1 MAHPIRRNVA
11 SLTPAERTQLRDAIL
26 QLDTAKLYPDGVSY
40 WDKQDAI
47 HQATHN
53 HGGPSFVPWHREL
66 CNRFERLLQ
75 EVDPTLALHYWDW
88 TTDPRDPNGDSNP
101 ADSLFTASFM
111 GSASGNAG
119 APFAAFGITRN
130 LNDGAAGAPAI
141 ASDVT
146 IYTSGDGL
154 PNPNQYQALRTAIEN
169 AHDTV
174 HGYIGGTIGN
184 AHTAFEDP
192 FVFLLHSNVDRLFA
206 MWQTRSGREW
216 RLDPNQVYGAEG
228 STTGV
233 TGILTAMEPWAGGS
247 GLRPWALPENEIE
260 VKNAKHPSV
269 VAPPCYDTLP
279 LAITLATP
287 AMGMPLR
294 FLDVP
299 ESETTYRAVV
309 FTVTGCRDLT
319 FEIISGPGASFGTPL
334 GTSFAHTPATFT
346 TTPVLV
352 WISYTGT
359 TAGDTA
365 GGSVTIR
372 CPETGDE
379 WTIPVTANT
388 IARPT
393 VASLLVLDRSGSMDW
408 DSGIPGNSRLAVL
421 KAAAPIFVDVMP
433 DNDALGIVSFDH
445 DAYPVM
451 GVTTAGVPVFGMG
464 RANAKAAIIAHAT
477 NPAGATAIGDG
488 VELAHNTLLP
498 VAGFNHKAII
508 VFTDGHETASKYISD
523 IAGLINERVYA
534 IGLGTADQLNPTALN
549 ELTDSS
555 GGFLLMTGNLG
566 SNDLFR
572 LGKYYLQILAGVTNT
587 NIVVDPESSLL
598 PGQLHRIPFDLA
610 ETDFGSDVILL
621 APTPWAFAFMLERPD
636 GTVIDATAAAG
647 IPGMRYVAADQTHYY
662 RMTLPLADKARE
674 GRWHALLKL
683 DEGNFKEYLTMLRR
697 KQDERQLARA
707 IAHGIP
713 YSLSVH
719 ARSNLRLQA
728 DVVQGSHVPGATVT
742 LRAQLSEYGVPVAH
756 RGAVSVDVQLP
767 DSTTVRVPLSET
779 ADGLFEGAMVAAL
792 PGVYQLLF
800 RASGVTLRGL
810 PFTREELRTAAVW
823 RGGDGVPPS
832 SHTDP
837 RTRDEQLCQLL
848 ECLTDKAT
856 LGAFFERHGIDHEA
870 LRRCLVQFCEARLA
884 PPAEVQQKPP
894 RRMETGRPELEALLS
909 QPEGRALI
917 DLLSEAVRR
926 SRD

>member
-11 SLTPAERTQLRDAIL
+11 TLTPAERAPLRDAIL
-26 QLDTAKLYPDGVSY
+26 QLDTTLLYPDGVSY

-53 HGGPSFVPWHREL
+53 HGGPSFLPWHREL
-66 CNRFERLLQ
+66 CNRFEKLLQ
-75 EVDPTLALHYWDW
+75 EVDPSLALHYWDW
-88 TTDPRDPNGDSNP
+88 TTDPRDPNGDGDTS
-101 ADSLFTASFM
+101 DSLFTADFM

-119 APFAAFGITRN
+119 APFAAFGITRDVN
-130 LNDGAAGAPAI
+130 GGTPGAPGI
-141 ASDVT
+141 ASDATVT
-146 IYTSGDGL
+146 TAGDGL
-154 PNPNQYQALRTAIEN
+154 PNADQFAAMRGAVEG
-169 AHDTV
+169 AHNSV

-184 AHTAFEDP
+184 GHTAFEDP

-206 MWQTRSGREW
+206 MWQTMPGREW
-216 RLDPNQVYGAEG
+216 RLDPNQVYGAEDG
-228 STTGV
+228 TTG
-233 TGILTAMEPWAGGS
+233 TNGIQTAMEPWAGGS
-247 GLRPWALPENEIE
+247 GLRPWAPPENEIE
-260 VKNAKHPSV
+260 VKNAKHPSI

-279 LAITLATP
+279 LSITLTAP

-299 ESETTYRAVV
+299 EGETTYRAVV
-309 FTVTGCRDLT
+309 LTVTGCRDLT
-319 FEIISGPGASFGTPL
+319 FEIVAGPGASFDTPL
-334 GTSFAHTPATFT
+334 GTSFAHAPASFITA
-346 TTPVLV
+346 PVHV
-352 WISYTGT
+352 WIAYTGT

-365 GGSVTIR
+365 GGSVTVR
-372 CPETGDE
+372 CTETGDE
-379 WTIPVTANT
+379 WTIPITANT

-393 VASLLVLDRSGSMDW
+393 VASMLVLDRSGSMDW
-408 DSGIPGNSRLAVL
+408 ASGIPGNSRLAVL

-433 DNDALGIVSFDH
+433 DNDALGILSFDH
-445 DAYPVM
+445 DPHPVM
-451 GVTTAGVPVFGMG
+451 SVTTAGAPVFGAG
-464 RANAKAAIIAHAT
+464 RANAKAAIVAHAT

-498 VAGFNHKAII
+498 VAGFDHKAIV

-523 IAGLINERVYA
+523 IVGLIDERVYA
-534 IGLGTADQLNPTALN
+534 IGLGTAEQLNPVALN

-566 SNDLFR
+566 PNDLFR
-572 LGKYYLQILAGVTNT
+572 LAKYYLQILAGVTNT

-621 APTPWAFAFMLERPD
+621 SPAPWAFAFMLETPD
-636 GTVIDATAAAG
+636 GTIIDSTMASG

-683 DEGNFKEYLTMLRR
+683 DEGNFKEYLTTLRR

-742 LRAQLSEYGVPVAH
+742 LRAQLSEYGVPVAR
-756 RGAVSVDVQLP
+756 RGAVIVEVQLP
-767 DSTTVRVPLSET
+767 DRTAAHIPLSEV
-779 ADGLFEGAMVAAL
+779 ADGVFEGSMLATL

-810 PFTREELRTAAVW
+810 PFTREELRTAGVW
-823 RGGDGVPPS
+823 RAGDGTPPS
-832 SHTDP
+832 SQTDP
-837 RTRDEQLCQLL
+837 RTRDEQLCHLL
-848 ECLTDKAT
+848 ECLTDKGT
-856 LGAFFERHGIDHEA
+856 MGAFFERHGIDGES
-870 LRRCLVQFCEARLA
+870 LRRCIARFCEERLIL
-884 PPAEVQQKPP
+884 PAEVQA
-894 RRMETGRPELEALLS
+894 GRGQRSLASQSALEALLAE
-909 QPEGRALI
+909 PEGRTLV
-917 DLLSEAVRR
+917 DLLSEALRR
-926 SRD
+926 SRG